1 MEKIKMPIL
10 IATAY
15 LVVFVITL
23 GFSQILTLSMLLVS
37 LSPLPIIWMV
47 YKVLRDGTP
56 SSFTFEER
64 FYEDYN
70 YERVRVKS

>member
-1 MEKIKMPIL
+1 MPIL

-15 LVVFVITL
+15 LVVFVVTL
-23 GFSQILTLSMLLVS
+23 GFSQILALSMLLVS

-64 FYEDYN
+64 FYEDYT

>member
-56 SSFTFEER
+56 SAFTFEER

-70 YERVRVKS
+70 CERVRVKS